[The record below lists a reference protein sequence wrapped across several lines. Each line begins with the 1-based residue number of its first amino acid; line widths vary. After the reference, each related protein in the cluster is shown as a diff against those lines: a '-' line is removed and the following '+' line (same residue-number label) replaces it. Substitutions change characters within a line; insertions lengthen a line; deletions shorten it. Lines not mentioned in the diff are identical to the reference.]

1 MMKMAFRKI
10 RLAVAGRWGFNL
22 NDFVCVRE

>member
-10 RLAVAGRWGFNL
+10 HLAVAGRLGFNL
-22 NDFVCVRE
+22 DDFVCVRE